1 MEGEKRRRNAFWYA
15 HKAFNSKSK
24 LMLCHVNNIP
34 DELELHDI
42 GIIFSVLTHIRD
54 PYTSLLRMCSHVNEK
69 MVITQLGGYEMRN
82 TLFNLIPK
90 FFRKLFAKKKSPTW
104 KFLPRSGKIGSSWW
118 SFNEE
123 AIIRMLELFG
133 FEKTTVNYHDYRD
146 SEGKKVFQW
155 TIVAE
160 RTVPINQCDYDVDPQ

>member
-1 MEGEKRRRNAFWYA
+1 
-15 HKAFNSKSK
+15 
-24 LMLCHVNNIP
+24 MLCHVNNIP

-69 MVITQLGGYEMRN
+69 MVITQLGGYEMRD

-90 FFRKLFAKKKSPTW
+90 FFRKLFAKKKQPIW
-104 KFLPRSGKIGSSWW
+104 EFLPRSGKIGSSWW

-133 FEKTTVNYHDYRD
+133 FEKLV
-146 SEGKKVFQW
+146 
-155 TIVAE
+155 
-160 RTVPINQCDYDVDPQ
+160 C